1 MTTSRKT
8 DNPFLKRFEK
18 VKNLRP
24 RFLDIAKE
32 IGTPLY
38 IYDKEEVQKNVQTFK
53 NAFKKEGLNVNI
65 FFATKSNYYRGIL
78 KTVVQEGEGLDVSS
92 QRELKLAIEAN
103 AEKIVYTGP
112 GKTEKDFDL
121 ILKHH
126 NKITVNLESIRELTL
141 LAKMAEK
148 KKVTMRC
155 GVRIYTK
162 MQSGW
167 TKFGTSLENLKPF
180 FDEAKKHKSI
190 NFCGIHF
197 HISYNKT
204 PEKYIK
210 TFKTLATYLKKNF
223 TEIER
228 KQFEYIDMGGG
239 FYPQP
244 FEGIHPWNPDEN
256 SMDTPDEKD
265 IFATKPDKRYIPIK
279 VDPIEKFAK
288 EIVKIYK
295 QEILPL
301 LPNISLYAEPGRY
314 ICHSSMHMIF
324 KIIDIKNPKLGITDG
339 SNNMIGWERYQ
350 FFHYVP
356 LFNLS
361 QFDQK
366 NEIPFVTYGS
376 LCTPDDV
383 WGYYIYTKNTPKEGD
398 IIVMPFQ
405 GAYTYTFAQNF
416 IKEIPPVYNL

>member
-1 MTTSRKT
+1 LEKSSNFKQK
-8 DNPFLKRFEK
+8 FQK
-18 VKNLRP
+18 VKTLRP
-24 RFLDIAKE
+24 RFLDIANK

-38 IYDKEEVQKNVQTFK
+38 IYDKEETRKNIQTFK
-53 NAFKKEGLNVNI
+53 NAFKKEGLNINI
-65 FFATKSNYYRGIL
+65 FFATKSNYYPGLL
-78 KTVVQEGEGLDVSS
+78 KTVVQEKEGLDVSS
-92 QRELKLAIEAN
+92 QRELKLAIKAG
-103 AEKIVYTGP
+103 AKKIIYTGP
-112 GKTEKDFDL
+112 GKTEKDFEL
-121 ILKHH
+121 ILKYH
-126 NKITVNLESIRELTL
+126 NKITVNLESIRELIL

-148 KKVTMRC
+148 KKVKVQC
-155 GVRIYTK
+155 GLRIYTK
-162 MQSGW
+162 AQTGW
-167 TKFGTSLENLKPF
+167 TKFGTSLENLKTF
-180 FDEAKKHKSI
+180 FDTAKKYKSI

-210 TFKTLATYLKKNF
+210 TFKTLAEYLKENF
-223 TEIER
+223 TENER

-265 IFATKPDKRYIPIK
+265 ILETKPNKRYIPIK
-279 VDPIEKFAK
+279 VDPIEKFAE

-295 QEILPL
+295 KEILPL

-314 ICHSSMHMIF
+314 ICHSAMHMIF
-324 KIIDIKNPKLGITDG
+324 KIIDIKNPRLGITDG

-376 LCTPDDV
+376 LCTPDDI
-383 WGYYIYTKNTPKEGD
+383 WGYYLYTKNTPKEGD

-416 IKEIPPVYNL
+416 IKEVPPVYNL

>member
-1 MTTSRKT
+1 MTTSGSPSFK
-8 DNPFLKRFEK
+8 PRFQK
-18 VKNLRP
+18 VKTLRS
-24 RFLDIAKE
+24 RLLDIANKV
-32 IGTPLY
+32 GTPLY

-53 NAFKKEGLNVNI
+53 NAFKKEGLNINI
-65 FFATKSNYYRGIL
+65 FYATKSNYYQGIL
-78 KTVVQEGEGLDVSS
+78 KTVVKEHEGLDVSS
-92 QRELKLAIEAN
+92 QRELKLAIEAG

-112 GKTEKDFDL
+112 AKTEKDFEL
-121 ILKHH
+121 ILKY
-126 NKITVNLESIRELTL
+126 NKKITVNLESIRELTL
-141 LAKMAEK
+141 LAKMAEE
-148 KKVTMRC
+148 KKVKVRC

-167 TKFGTSLENLKPF
+167 TKFGTPMENLKTF
-180 FDEAKKHKSI
+180 FDEAKKYKSI

-204 PEKYIK
+204 PDKYIK
-210 TFKTLATYLKKNF
+210 TFKILATYLKKNF
-223 TEIER
+223 AENER

-244 FEGIHPWNPDEN
+244 FEGIHPWNPEEN

-265 IFATKPDKRYIPIK
+265 ILSTKPNKRYIPIK

-295 QEILPL
+295 KEILPL

-314 ICHSSMHMIF
+314 ICHSAMHMIF
-324 KIIDIKNPKLGITDG
+324 KIIDIKNPRLGITDG

-383 WGYYIYTKNTPKEGD
+383 WGYYIYTKKTPKEGD
-398 IIVMPFQ
+398 IIIMPFQ

-416 IKEIPPVYNL
+416 IKEIPPVYDL

>member
-1 MTTSRKT
+1 MEKSSNFKQK
-8 DNPFLKRFEK
+8 FQK
-18 VKNLRP
+18 VKTLRP
-24 RFLDIAKE
+24 RFLDIANK

-38 IYDKEEVQKNVQTFK
+38 IYDKEETRKNIQTFK
-53 NAFKKEGLNVNI
+53 NAFKKEGLNINI
-65 FFATKSNYYRGIL
+65 FFATKSNYYPGLL
-78 KTVVQEGEGLDVSS
+78 KTVVQEKEGLDVSS
-92 QRELKLAIEAN
+92 QRELKLAIKAG
-103 AEKIVYTGP
+103 AKKIIYTGP
-112 GKTEKDFDL
+112 GKTEKDFEL
-121 ILKHH
+121 ILKYH
-126 NKITVNLESIRELTL
+126 NKITVNLESIRELIL

-148 KKVTMRC
+148 KKVKVQC
-155 GVRIYTK
+155 GLRIYTK
-162 MQSGW
+162 AQTGW
-167 TKFGTSLENLKPF
+167 TKFGTSLENLKTF
-180 FDEAKKHKSI
+180 FDTAKKYKSI

-210 TFKTLATYLKKNF
+210 TFKTLAEYLKENF
-223 TEIER
+223 TENER

-265 IFATKPDKRYIPIK
+265 ILETKPNKRYIPIK
-279 VDPIEKFAK
+279 VDPIEKFAE

-295 QEILPL
+295 KEILPL

-314 ICHSSMHMIF
+314 ICHSAMHMIF
-324 KIIDIKNPKLGITDG
+324 KIIDIKNPRLGITDG

-376 LCTPDDV
+376 LCTPDDI
-383 WGYYIYTKNTPKEGD
+383 WGYYLYTKNTPKEGD

-416 IKEIPPVYNL
+416 IKEVPPVYNL